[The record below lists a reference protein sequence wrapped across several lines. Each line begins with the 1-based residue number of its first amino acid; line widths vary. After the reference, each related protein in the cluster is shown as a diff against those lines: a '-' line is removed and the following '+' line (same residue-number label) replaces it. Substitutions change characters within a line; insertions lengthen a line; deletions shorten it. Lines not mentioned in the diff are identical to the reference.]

1 MEWVNS
7 YGGVGGIVD
16 GDWLSFVLILISLY
30 SFEVQPYKYVKVWIL
45 WVMGLESGI
54 HQNGC
59 CLFG

>member
-1 MEWVNS
+1 MVIGS
-7 YGGVGGIVD
+7 
-16 GDWLSFVLILISLY
+16 SFVLILISLY
-30 SFEVQPYKYVKVWIL
+30 SFEVQSYKYVKVWIL